1 MTGEGFM
8 LTPEE
13 VDNRL
18 SWPPGRAERLARQRR
33 LPFILLPDG
42 RVRFLWE
49 QIERYVTHV
58 SAVISPPR
66 SDVTPKRRGP
76 HR

>member
-1 MTGEGFM
+1 ML
-8 LTPEE
+8 LTPEQ

-42 RVRFLWE
+42 RVRFCWE

-58 SAVISPPR
+58 PAVTSPPR
-66 SDVTPKRRGP
+66 DEKRGKGGGRG
-76 HR
+76 